1 MVEKR
6 KKPKRKVKKTQK
18 QKQKQTQRQSIVV
31 NINTKEKR
39 KKRKP
44 RANANANTN
53 RVLSQFAQPLITLP
67 SNLINPPTIPTPSL
81 LNPNPLQPPNF
92 TGNITR
98 EAPIEREQ
106 RANAVYTENQEE
118 RLRRFQ
124 QEEQSLSGFS
134 IPQAQDSLR
143 NYPPPP
149 SIISSIPTSARVR
162 DFDDLRNYP
171 EPTYSNI
178 TPATMRTADFE
189 TLGGDTDQTSVGS
202 DFSVATSGTPS
213 RIGLGNLSFS
223 EYTRATRG
231 RPPTQLMRTYSE
243 PRRYEGAGSSS
254 GSSSLATGGSSGVS
268 SVSSTSIG
276 SQLDR
281 ERPELARARSSVTA
295 LGDIPITEQNI
306 DQMLQA
312 GQLVQQDIQTQMGG
326 LAPAPKKTRIKVRR
340 QGSVQSDPNY

>member
-6 KKPKRKVKKTQK
+6 KKPKRKVKKKTQK

-67 SNLINPPTIPTPSL
+67 PNLINPPPIPNL
-81 LNPNPLQPPNF
+81 NMLNPNPLQPPNF
-92 TGNITR
+92 TGTVMR

-106 RANAVYTENQEE
+106 RASAVYNEPEAE

-134 IPQAQDSLR
+134 IPQSED
-143 NYPPPP
+143 
-149 SIISSIPTSARVR
+149 T
-162 DFDDLRNYP
+162 LRNYP

-189 TLGGDTDQTSVGS
+189 TLSGVTPQTSVGS

-281 ERPELARARSSVTA
+281 ERPELARARASVTA
-295 LGDIPITEQNI
+295 LGDLPITEQNI

-312 GQLVQQDIQTQMGG
+312 GQLVQQDIQTQMGT
-326 LAPAPKKTRIKVRR
+326 LQPAPKKTRIKVRR

>member
-6 KKPKRKVKKTQK
+6 KKPKRKVKKKTQK

-67 SNLINPPTIPTPSL
+67 PNLINPPPIPNPNM

-149 SIISSIPTSARVR
+149 SMISNAPTSARVG

-171 EPTYSNI
+171 TPDYLRSDYSRVTPTTMSITGGEPSI
-178 TPATMRTADFE
+178 
-189 TLGGDTDQTSVGS
+189 SS
-202 DFSVATSGTPS
+202 ISSTPS

-223 EYTRATRG
+223 EYTRPTRG

-243 PRRYEGAGSSS
+243 PRRYDYSEGAGSSA
-254 GSSSLATGGSSGVS
+254 GSSSLATGGSSSG
-268 SVSSTSIG
+268 VSSTSIG

-281 ERPELARARSSVTA
+281 ERPELARARASVTA

-312 GQLVQQDIQTQMGG
+312 GQLVQQDIQTQMGT
-326 LAPAPKKTRIKVRR
+326 LQPAPKKTRIKVRR
-340 QGSVQSDPNY
+340 QGSVQTTPNY

>member
-6 KKPKRKVKKTQK
+6 KKPKPKSKKKTQK

-92 TGNITR
+92 TGDITR

-149 SIISSIPTSARVR
+149 SMISNAPTSARVG

-171 EPTYSNI
+171 TPDYLRSDYSRVTPTTMSVTGGEPTISSI
-178 TPATMRTADFE
+178 
-189 TLGGDTDQTSVGS
+189 SS
-202 DFSVATSGTPS
+202 TPS
-213 RIGLGNLSFS
+213 RVGLGNVAFD
-223 EYTRATRG
+223 EFTRPTRG
-231 RPPTQLMRTYSE
+231 RPPTQSIRTYAT
-243 PRRYEGAGSSS
+243 PRRNPRYDYAEEGAGSSA
-254 GSSSLATGGSSGVS
+254 GSSGLATGGSSSG
-268 SVSSTSIG
+268 VSSTSIG

-281 ERPELARARSSVTA
+281 ERPELARARASVTA
-295 LGDIPITEQNI
+295 LGDIPRTAENLDSI
-306 DQMLQA
+306 LQA
-312 GQLVQQDIQTQMGG
+312 GQLVQQDIQSQMGG

-340 QGSVQSDPNY
+340 EGSVQTTPNY

>member
-6 KKPKRKVKKTQK
+6 KKPKRKVKKKTQ

-39 KKRKP
+39 KKRQP

-67 SNLINPPTIPTPSL
+67 PNLINPPTIPNPNM
-81 LNPNPLQPPNF
+81 LNPSPLQPPNF
-92 TGNITR
+92 TGNVTR

-106 RANAVYTENQEE
+106 RANAVYTENQAE

-124 QEEQSLSGFS
+124 REEQSLSGFS
-134 IPQAQDSLR
+134 AIPSED
-143 NYPPPP
+143 
-149 SIISSIPTSARVR
+149 T
-162 DFDDLRNYP
+162 LRNYP

-178 TPATMRTADFE
+178 TPPTMRTDDFE
-189 TLGGDTDQTSVGS
+189 TLTGVTEQTGVGD

-213 RIGLGNLSFS
+213 RIGLGNLSFD
-223 EYTRATRG
+223 EFTRATRG
-231 RPPTQLMRTYSE
+231 RTPASMYRIRTYAE
-243 PRRYEGAGSSS
+243 PRRNPRYEGAGSSG
-254 GSSSLATGGSSGVS
+254 GSSSLATGSSSGVS

-281 ERPELARARSSVTA
+281 ERPELARARSSVTM
-295 LGDIPITEQNI
+295 LGNIPITEGNLDDI
-306 DQMLQA
+306 LQA
-312 GQLVQQDIQTQMGG
+312 GQLVQQDIQSQMGA
-326 LAPAPKKTRIKVRR
+326 LAPAPKKTKIKVRR
-340 QGSVQSDPNY
+340 QEGSGY

>member
-53 RVLSQFAQPLITLP
+53 RVLSQFAQPLVTLP
-67 SNLINPPTIPTPSL
+67 SNLINPPPIPNPSM

-149 SIISSIPTSARVR
+149 SIISSIPTSARVG

-171 EPTYSNI
+171 TPDYLRSDYSRVTPTTMSITGGEPSI
-178 TPATMRTADFE
+178 
-189 TLGGDTDQTSVGS
+189 SS
-202 DFSVATSGTPS
+202 ISSTPS
-213 RIGLGNLSFS
+213 RIGLGNPAFD
-223 EYTRATRG
+223 EYTRPKRG

-281 ERPELARARSSVTA
+281 ERPELARARASVTA